1 MNTID
6 DLSLNTLSKH
16 DREKKKINMVIY
28 LPNTPSIQRKFLL
41 HNLKHNRKGKKEK
54 EKKNMVIIATCVGNM
69 TLLFCTDI
77 AHV

>member
-1 MNTID
+1 MIY
-6 DLSLNTLSKH
+6 LP
-16 DREKKKINMVIY
+16 KKMNMVIY

-41 HNLKHNRKGKKEK
+41 YNLKHNRKGKKK
-54 EKKNMVIIATCVGNM
+54 KKKKNMVIIATCVGNM